1 MAFHS
6 GIWGIVIL
14 AASVCPLMEEDKRLV
29 QASCWEGLA
38 GLAMGKTALRGGTMQ
53 SKSLIQL
60 SADGCSLPVKCLSW
74 GNPIM
79 ESVGSEVRLWAL
91 WQGYWH
97 STSKRIYAKMCLPG
111 LLLPVPLPLPT
122 HAFTG
127 DPQTCKAGL
136 AQSLVGGHCSFPL
149 GPGTHSVFLVLFKS
163 SVSPKSLPNAKVG
176 KSDVGP
182 RTFATVRELLWY

>member
-1 MAFHS
+1 
-6 GIWGIVIL
+6 
-14 AASVCPLMEEDKRLV
+14 
-29 QASCWEGLA
+29 
-38 GLAMGKTALRGGTMQ
+38 
-53 SKSLIQL
+53 
-60 SADGCSLPVKCLSW
+60 
-74 GNPIM
+74 M

-91 WQGYWH
+91 WQGCWH

-149 GPGTHSVFLVLFKS
+149 GPGTQRFSCALQEFCFPPQVLAECQGWE
-163 SVSPKSLPNAKVG
+163 V
-176 KSDVGP
+176 
-182 RTFATVRELLWY
+182 